1 MRFVALPS
9 HFDGDGYYRLLFPLR
24 ELARRGH
31 TFEIGPHL
39 IQRQRGF
46 RRVAHYGIF
55 GRTPDNQ
62 IHAVKAITDWLAEKD
77 FDVLVMQQREE
88 PFWPHEIAR
97 LRAQGKRVFVDSD
110 DAWFNLP
117 SWNPGS
123 RKAKTDVAAMEA
135 QVRAADGLSVATPA
149 LQAMYLGLNDNIRVL
164 RNRLDWGMW
173 ADTVPSYQTHTRRI
187 RVGWMGDTRWRA
199 GDLAV
204 LRGVIGPWLEQHP
217 EVEFVAAGDPKA
229 HDLLGIPEHQRVS
242 VASVAFSN
250 MDLADITAPIDIGLV
265 PLDLRDPKA
274 RSLNECK
281 SHLKGMEYNAAGAPF
296 IASPSESYRWYC
308 DNGGQGWLAS
318 KPHEWRDALTT
329 AVKAHGIRELM
340 GVLGREAARAHAVD
354 LNAEEWEGWYGGDS
368 RADRDTAVALA
379 AAQ

>member
-31 TFEIGPHL
+31 QFEIGPHL
-39 IQRQRGF
+39 IQRQGGF

-55 GRTPDNQ
+55 GRTPDGK
-62 IHAVKAITDWLAEKD
+62 IHAVKAITDWLAEKP

-97 LRAQGKRVFVDSD
+97 LQAQGKKVFVDSD
-110 DAWFNLP
+110 DAWYNLP
-117 SWNPGS
+117 AWNPGS
-123 RKAKTDVAAMEA
+123 KKSPEAISAMAA
-135 QVRAADGLSVATPA
+135 QVKSADGLSVATPA
-149 LQAMYLGLNDNIRVL
+149 LADMYWHLNKNVRVI

-173 ADTVPSYQTHTRRI
+173 ADTVPSYQTHTSRI
-187 RVGWMGDTRWRA
+187 RVGWMGDTRWRK

-204 LRGVIGPWLEQHP
+204 LREFIGPWLEQHP

-229 HDLLGIPEHQRVS
+229 HDLLGIPEAQRVS

-296 IASPSESYRWYC
+296 IASPSESYRWYAE
-308 DNGGQGWLAS
+308 NGGVGLLPKTPAN
-318 KPHEWRDALTT
+318 WRDCLD
-329 AVKAHGIRELM
+329 VMLRELKYP
-340 GVLGREAARAHAVD
+340 GIGETARKAARAHAID
-354 LNAEEWEGWYGGDS
+354 LHAEEWEGWYGGDS